1 MFEEPAA
8 ALNSSPDASLT
19 SETRDPP
26 PEDAAEEA
34 PTEVVLIP
42 SLDVVAPEPPG
53 AAPPPDPLTPSDGPP
68 EGKEICDVSRTVFGG
83 FLKTLFTT
91 PPPEPTV
98 LSAVDLSIQ
107 R

>member
-8 ALNSSPDASLT
+8 ALNLSPDPDASLT

-68 EGKEICDVSRTVFGG
+68 EGKETAD
-83 FLKTLFTT
+83 KQ
-91 PPPEPTV
+91 
-98 LSAVDLSIQ
+98 LS
-107 R
+107 